1 MPNWRR
7 KDLTNSIEK
16 KRYDTASAL
25 IDQRLCEYERILE
38 CFHETE
44 KEPAHRTREAS
55 GPSEMKQPYP
65 ETISEHVLNG
75 RTTRATLESE
85 VKIFKRWGEET
96 KSMPLEGSTSKHDSR
111 NLSPFQLN
119 MITRIL
125 GVMEDVLSG
134 TSNVVK
140 QCQQSS
146 RNGPR
151 ELTSSESE
159 LTTEL
164 SHNADNLRTVV
175 VMLEVSVIPREQRR
189 RDDSIK
195 GLLRSCMMDYDT
207 VVRQLNDANM
217 QTKPNKVL
225 SRDIARERNSLARW
239 ARETGVLR
247 EGDESLESKLTHQ
260 DKEGSRENVDR
271 YLRSVIST
279 LKDTPDLIERCP
291 GGYVTELQQR
301 VDTLA
306 ECNKSLNYTTRC
318 IFSSAGS
325 IGCEAEADK
334 DTSAAG

>member
-1 MPNWRR
+1 MPNYRR

-44 KEPAHRTREAS
+44 KEPAPRTREAS

-65 ETISEHVLNG
+65 ETILEHVLNG
-75 RTTRATLESE
+75 RTTRTTLESE
-85 VKIFKRWGEET
+85 LKIFKRWGEET
-96 KSMPLEGSTSKHDSR
+96 KSVQLEGSTSKHDFR
-111 NLSPFQLN
+111 NLSPHQQDI
-119 MITRIL
+119 ITGIL
-125 GVMEDVLSG
+125 EAMEDVLSE

-140 QCQQSS
+140 QCQQSLKH
-146 RNGPR
+146 GPR
-151 ELTSSESE
+151 KLTSSESE

-164 SHNADNLRTVV
+164 GHNADNLRTVV
-175 VMLEVSVIPREQRR
+175 VRLEASVIPLKEHLLLE
-189 RDDSIK
+189 DTSIR
-195 GLLRSCMMDYDT
+195 GLLRLCMIDYDR

-260 DKEGSRENVDR
+260 DKEGSRKNVGR
-271 YLRSVIST
+271 YLRSIIST
-279 LKDTPDLIERCP
+279 LKETPDLIERCP

-306 ECNKSLNYTTRC
+306 ECNKSLKDTTTC
-318 IFSSAGS
+318 IFSLAGS
-325 IGCEAEADK
+325 DGC
-334 DTSAAG
+334 